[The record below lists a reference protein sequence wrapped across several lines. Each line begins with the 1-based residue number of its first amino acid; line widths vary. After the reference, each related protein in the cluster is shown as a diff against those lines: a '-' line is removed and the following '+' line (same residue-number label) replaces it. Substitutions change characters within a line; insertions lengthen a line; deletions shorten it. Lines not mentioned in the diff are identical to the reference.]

1 MCFGASLGASW
12 SGSLVASWSPL
23 SPSASWVVCLLQRP
37 LSCLSAFW
45 IVCLIWCIPE
55 RLPLS
60 VLSGSSHCLTNC
72 VPGSYCVSLFAL
84 CLPPHSHSAR
94 PGSYCLCVSCVVDRL
109 FFLVCPVSLAY
120 QSVLDKLLLCFLYLP
135 HSMCP
140 GSSVLLHASWVVC
153 LTGPWCVL
161 GQQSHP
167 ECVLG
172 RLPHSVYL
180 GISVKLSE
188 SWVVSVIGCR
198 ENRNQI
204 YMLKLDRCQL
214 CSQGFRNRLMT
225 SMPESTRYS

>member
-1 MCFGASLGASW
+1 MSHSLRYA
-12 SGSLVASWSPL
+12 
-23 SPSASWVVCLLQRP
+23 CLLILTQRV
-37 LSCLSAFW
+37 LGRTVSVCRVSW
-45 IVCLIWCIPE
+45 IVCFSWCVLC
-55 RLPLS
+55 RL
-60 VLSGSSHCLTNC
+60 LT
-72 VPGSYCVSLFAL
+72 
-84 CLPPHSHSAR
+84 
-94 PGSYCLCVSCVVDRL
+94 
-109 FFLVCPVSLAY
+109 

-225 SMPESTRYS
+225 SMPDSTRYS